1 MDGITLEITLLFII
15 LILLAITLF
24 LGVVNA
30 LFLSKL
36 FAVVSRQL
44 VRQGERTGEP
54 KQRVSAV
61 SGDRGVPTQ
70 KMSMPPRADI
80 LDARDI
86 SDGLR
91 IIAER
96 YGLDGLTV
104 SSTDGLA
111 LGSYGVESP
120 SAEAARYS
128 HLHAIGEAITDPG
141 VTISQMEFQGSP
153 LIAIIRSAVSPTDE
167 ISNTIK
173 DEVRR
178 LFERWL

>member
-15 LILLAITLF
+15 LVLLAITLF

-44 VRQGERTGEP
+44 VRQGERAAEP
-54 KQRVSAV
+54 KPPASAI
-61 SGDRGVPTQ
+61 SKDRGAPTP
-70 KMSMPPRADI
+70 KISMPPRADI
-80 LDARDI
+80 SDARDI

-96 YGLDGLTV
+96 YGLAALTV

-141 VTISQMEFQGSP
+141 VTVSRMEFRGSP
-153 LIAIIRSAVSPTDE
+153 LVAIIRSAVSPGNE
-167 ISNTIK
+167 ISNAIE

-178 LFERWL
+178 LFEMWL